1 MYGRDDDLFPCD
13 LLNMA
18 DKTLLCPKPPCHPSY
33 SGIGYVLLG
42 FIAQSLRKQ
51 SWGPLVA
58 RVDATKC
65 CRLR

>member
-51 SWGPLVA
+51 SH
-58 RVDATKC
+58 
-65 CRLR
+65 